1 MTDSMKY
8 WDNKDGTFTV
18 VAYEVTYSDGT
29 PTKTVYT
36 HAIAY
41 REWAWTG
48 ACVGMERKL
57 LTRDH
62 RPAVGTEVV
71 KP

>member
-36 HAIAY
+36 HTIAY
-41 REWAWTG
+41 KEWALPQG
-48 ACVGMERKL
+48 VGVERKL

-62 RPAVGTEVV
+62 RPAVGVEVV